1 MLQKNRTEGMEGT
14 NYYVNIIQRE
24 INLQK
29 VQIIQG
35 DQGVQIQGEQMVK
48 THLDIVVAEVPKLDS
63 NRNIKSEKIEEF
75 QVNEKP
81 N

>member
-1 MLQKNRTEGMEGT
+1 MEGA
-14 NYYVNIIQRE
+14 NYYINIIQRE

-29 VQIIQG
+29 VQIIQIIRG

-48 THLDIVVAEVPKLDS
+48 TQVDIVGAEIPKLDS